1 MPEKVRPVRRAL
13 VLLLAGSGL
22 LACPKPTVAPD
33 ASASA
38 PEVAAADAG
47 SWLTAEA
54 LDGWLRYQRGAAAL
68 APVGRGDGGAV
79 TARDEVK
86 ARSHAEA
93 ALRADAG
100 LTAEQVDRI
109 EALVAAVVTQRTLA
123 KLSGGDALVKFEGA
137 LEELGPEQRAKAE
150 AALTELKAK
159 APAPSLAAAEA
170 EFGADAVRLVLTREA
185 EVTKTWNALL
195 DATRGEKR

>member
-1 MPEKVRPVRRAL
+1 MRRAL
-13 VLLLAGSGL
+13 VLLVVGGL
-22 LACPKPTVAPD
+22 TACPKPTAAPD
-33 ASASA
+33 ASA
-38 PEVAAADAG
+38 PGPQVAAVDAG

-54 LDGWLRYQRGAAAL
+54 LDGWLRYQRGATAL
-68 APVGRGDGGAV
+68 APVGRGDGGVV

-86 ARSHAEA
+86 ARARAEA

-100 LTAEQVDRI
+100 LTVEQVDRI

-123 KLSGGDALVKFEGA
+123 KLSGGDALQQFEGA
-137 LEELGPEQRAKAE
+137 LVELGPEQRAKAE
-150 AALTELKAK
+150 AALTELKGK

-170 EFGADAVRLVLTREA
+170 EFGADAVRLVLTRES
-185 EVTKTWNALL
+185 EVTKTWDALL

>member
-1 MPEKVRPVRRAL
+1 MWRAL
-13 VLLLAGSGL
+13 LLVIALIAGSTL
-22 LACPKPTVAPD
+22 SACPKPAPTAD
-33 ASASA
+33 ASEVVPA
-38 PEVAAADAG
+38 VAAVDAG

-68 APVGRGDGGAV
+68 APVARGDAGPV

-86 ARSHAEA
+86 ARARAEA

-123 KLSGGDALVKFEGA
+123 KLSGGDALEPFEGA
-137 LEELGPEQRAKAE
+137 LAELGPEQRAKAE
-150 AALTELKAK
+150 AALTELRGQ
-159 APAPSLAAAEA
+159 APAASLAAAEA
-170 EFGADAVRLVLTREA
+170 EFGADAVRLVLTREP
-185 EVTKTWNALL
+185 EVTKTWDALL
-195 DATRGEKR
+195 DATRGERR